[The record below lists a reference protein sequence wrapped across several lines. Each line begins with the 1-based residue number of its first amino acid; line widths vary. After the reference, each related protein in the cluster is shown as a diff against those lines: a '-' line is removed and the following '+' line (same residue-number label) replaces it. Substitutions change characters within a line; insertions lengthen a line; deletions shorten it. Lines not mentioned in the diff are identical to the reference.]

1 MKVEIVGKNGFT
13 PSEANREYV
22 QKKLAKLEGL
32 VNDSENLTARVVCK
46 VYKQFH
52 KVEVTI
58 PAKNIIL
65 RAEVQDHDVYA
76 AIDNSIDKLVSQI
89 KRYNDRMKDKLGKK
103 GIRSTD
109 MTVDSHKDER
119 IVRGKN
125 VDLEPMTSEEAID
138 QMELLGHDFFIYL
151 DKETRN
157 TINVLLKY
165 PENSAIIGSFAL
177 HGINGVNIVVISLSS

>member
-13 PSEANREYV
+13 PSDANKDYAL
-22 QKKLAKLEGL
+22 KKLYKLEGL
-32 VNDSENLTARVVCK
+32 IQDYENVNARVVCK
-46 VYKQFH
+46 VYKTFH

-58 PAKNIIL
+58 PTKNIIL

-76 AIDNSIDKLVSQI
+76 AIDAAIDKLVSQI

-103 GIRSTD
+103 GIRSTE

-151 DKETRN
+151 DKETRK
-157 TINVLLKY
+157 TNVVYLREDGDY
-165 PENSAIIGSFAL
+165 AIIETTAK
-177 HGINGVNIVVISLSS
+177 